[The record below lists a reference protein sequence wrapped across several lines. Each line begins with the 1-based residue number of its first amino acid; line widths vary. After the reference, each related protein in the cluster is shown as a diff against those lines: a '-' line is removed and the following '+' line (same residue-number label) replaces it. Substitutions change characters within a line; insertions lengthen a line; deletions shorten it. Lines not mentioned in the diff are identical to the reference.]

1 MKKINLFAIILSL
14 TISCAPQN
22 QKIEINE
29 KAKPKKIIVSQ
40 DFAQGSEDIPLLKG
54 MKKIFNDGVGFDS
67 ANGSIMSSAYKTEDD
82 FELIKKFYLQNLPQM
97 GWKFRKNKNPAIT
110 PEEQSLQSQKLQFKR
125 ENEQLEIEFLQKG
138 EEKIVKFFISSAL

>member
-1 MKKINLFAIILSL
+1 MKKINLFAIIFSL
-14 TISCAPQN
+14 IISCAPQN
-22 QKIEINE
+22 QKVEINE
-29 KAKPKKIIVSQ
+29 KAKPKKIVMSQ

-82 FELIKKFYLQNLPQM
+82 FELIKNFYLQNLPQM
-97 GWKFRKNKNPAIT
+97 GWKIKKEKISKINS
-110 PEEQSLQSQKLQFKR
+110 EEKFPQSQKLKFKR
-125 ENEQLEIEFLQKG
+125 ENEHLEIEFLQKG